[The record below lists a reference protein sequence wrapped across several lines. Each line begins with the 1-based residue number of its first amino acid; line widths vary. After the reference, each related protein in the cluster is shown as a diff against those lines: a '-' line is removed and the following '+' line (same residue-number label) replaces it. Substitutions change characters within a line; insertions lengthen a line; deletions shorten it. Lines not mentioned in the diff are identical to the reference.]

1 MRSAHA
7 RPPCRNRDAAL
18 CRFVALSLCRFVDT
32 TRHHVAVCVRVSAI
46 AAVVSHRIARV
57 APPSAGHVPPA
68 PLPHCLGSRWLCCAC
83 SGSRPARRAAFFIP
97 GRTSG
102 EARQRCAHA
111 TVRAA
116 TTATGSGGPGKRSWR
131 TAPKHCH
138 AGPRRLRERPPS
150 RRPHR
155 WRHVRA
161 RAAASHARRQA
172 PNAVRHPKHRA
183 RAHAPA
189 GARPSADSRLSPRI
203 GKPAVVT
210 SASRCRAVCRQRR
223 PPSADGFAARTCA
236 AFFRRRNRQ
245 RASALPPP
253 ARRVIARDPPRPRS
267 TPDNTPAADPGT
279 RPSRAADTRA
289 HRDRIRPSRS
299 PRRAD
304 RIRRSSRRPRPR

>member
-18 CRFVALSLCRFVDT
+18 CRFVALSTPRGITLRF
-32 TRHHVAVCVRVSAI
+32 AFGSARSQPSFRI
-46 AAVVSHRIARV
+46 ESRASHRL
-57 APPSAGHVPPA
+57 PPA
-68 PLPHCLGSRWLCCAC
+68 MFHLLHFLTASEAG
-83 SGSRPARRAAFFIP
+83 GFAA
-97 GRTSG
+97 
-102 EARQRCAHA
+102 
-111 TVRAA
+111 
-116 TTATGSGGPGKRSWR
+116 
-131 TAPKHCH
+131 
-138 AGPRRLRERPPS
+138 L
-150 RRPHR
+150 
-155 WRHVRA
+155 VRA
-161 RAAASHARRQA
+161 RARPDAQRFLFPAARAAKRDSAARTQPSARRRR
-172 PNAVRHPKHRA
+172 PRA
-183 RAHAPA
+183 RAAPA
-189 GARPSADSRLSPRI
+189 KGRGEPPRSIATPARADCANVRPRGGRTDGGTFAPARLRHMQGAKRRTPFVIRNIVRERTHRPARPSADSRLSPRI

-223 PPSADGFAARTCA
+223 PPSANGFAARTCA

-253 ARRVIARDPPRPRS
+253 AHRVIARDPPRPRS

>member
-18 CRFVALSLCRFVDT
+18 CRFVALSTPRGITLRF
-32 TRHHVAVCVRVSAI
+32 AFGSARSQPSFRI
-46 AAVVSHRIARV
+46 ESRASHRLPPAMFHLLHFLTASEAGGFAALVRAR
-57 APPSAGHVPPA
+57 ARPDAQRFLFPAARAAKRDSAARTQPSARRRQPRAWAAPAKGRGEPPRSIA
-68 PLPHCLGSRWLCCAC
+68 T
-83 SGSRPARRAAFFIP
+83 PARAD
-97 GRTSG
+97 
-102 EARQRCAHA
+102 CAN
-111 TVRAA
+111 V
-116 TTATGSGGPGKRSWR
+116 
-131 TAPKHCH
+131 
-138 AGPRRLRERPPS
+138 PPS

-155 WRHVRA
+155 WRHARA
-161 RAAASHARRQA
+161 RTPASHARRQA

-210 SASRCRAVCRQRR
+210 SASRWRAVCRQRL

>member
-1 MRSAHA
+1 MEFRPIKESDLGSTYDIRFSVTENRILPHQIHLLERDRVLEQLRSGFGVLAIEG
-7 RPPCRNRDAAL
+7 DAAVGYCTAAGL
-18 CRFVALSLCRFVDT
+18 GAPAKGRGEPPRS
-32 TRHHVAVCVRVSAI
+32 I
-46 AAVVSHRIARV
+46 AT
-57 APPSAGHVPPA
+57 
-68 PLPHCLGSRWLCCAC
+68 
-83 SGSRPARRAAFFIP
+83 PARAD
-97 GRTSG
+97 
-102 EARQRCAHA
+102 CAN
-111 TVRAA
+111 V
-116 TTATGSGGPGKRSWR
+116 
-131 TAPKHCH
+131 
-138 AGPRRLRERPPS
+138 PPS

-161 RAAASHARRQA
+161 RTPASHARRQA

-210 SASRCRAVCRQRR
+210 SASRWRAVCRQRR

>member
-18 CRFVALSLCRFVDT
+18 CRFVALSLCRHHAASRCGLRSGQRDRSRRFASNRARRTAFRRPCSTCSTSSLPRKQVALLRLFGLAPGQ
-32 TRHHVAVCVRVSAI
+32 TRSVFYSRPHERRSATALRARNRPRGDDGHGLGRPRQRVVANRPEALPRRP
-46 AAVVSHRIARV
+46 APIARTCRPRGGRTEGDTF
-57 APPSAGHVPPA
+57 A
-68 PLPHCLGSRWLCCAC
+68 
-83 SGSRPARRAAFFIP
+83 PARLRHMQGAKR
-97 GRTSG
+97 RTPL
-102 EARQRCAHA
+102 AIRNI
-111 TVRAA
+111 V
-116 TTATGSGGPGKRSWR
+116 
-131 TAPKHCH
+131 
-138 AGPRRLRERPPS
+138 RERTH
-150 RRPHR
+150 RP
-155 WRHVRA
+155 
-161 RAAASHARRQA
+161 
-172 PNAVRHPKHRA
+172 
-183 RAHAPA
+183 
-189 GARPSADSRLSPRI
+189 ARPSADSRLSPRI

-223 PPSADGFAARTCA
+223 PPSANGFAARTCA

-253 ARRVIARDPPRPRS
+253 AHRVIARDPPRPRS

>member
-1 MRSAHA
+1 MEFRPIKESDLGSTYDIRFPVTENRILPHQIHLLERDRVLEQLRSGFGVLAIEG
-7 RPPCRNRDAAL
+7 DAAVGY
-18 CRFVALSLCRFVDT
+18 CT
-32 TRHHVAVCVRVSAI
+32 
-46 AAVVSHRIARV
+46 AA
-57 APPSAGHVPPA
+57 G
-68 PLPHCLGSRWLCCAC
+68 L
-83 SGSRPARRAAFFIP
+83 
-97 GRTSG
+97 
-102 EARQRCAHA
+102 
-111 TVRAA
+111 
-116 TTATGSGGPGKRSWR
+116 GGPGKRSWR

-161 RAAASHARRQA
+161 RAPASHARRQA
-172 PNAVRHPKHRA
+172 PNAVRYPKHRA

-210 SASRCRAVCRQRR
+210 SASRWRAVCRQRR